1 MKRQRAT
8 LIVEIDSKILLVE
21 NRGGLL
27 LLPGGG
33 IDADESHAQAAA
45 RELGE
50 ETCLLADSLQFL
62 FSHESETNC
71 HQVFSASASGTP
83 LAGDDAMALH
93 LFADVDRALTARMS
107 AATLQIIERYVRNRE
122 NGQFPGNSLAGNA
135 AGRNL
140 G

>member
-71 HQVFSASASGTP
+71 LQVFSASASGTP